1 MESATTLNLP
11 TPAARHD
18 ARAELA
24 GAVDAFLAA
33 GGLVV
38 MLDGFEPKAM
48 PPRRDPPP
56 AKPAPRRRDSV
67 EMLLSVH
74 GAPVIHNRG
83 QAVKARRER
92 EKLAPVIAQY
102 AHLGWQVCKEMTGA
116 SEKHIRTVAR
126 EFGITLGRPN

>member
-1 MESATTLNLP
+1 MDATTLNLP
-11 TPAARHD
+11 TPAGRHD

-24 GAVDAFLAA
+24 GAMDAFLAA
-33 GGLVV
+33 GGVV
-38 MLDGFEPKAM
+38 ITLDGFEPKAI
-48 PPRRDPPP
+48 PPRRDPQP
-56 AKPAPRRRDSV
+56 AKPAPRRRDSLA
-67 EMLLSVH
+67 MPLSVQ

-83 QAVKARRER
+83 QAMKARMER

-126 EFGITLGRPN
+126 EFGIILGRPN